1 MLAQLAA
8 LWHSNPDMRLG
19 QLVTNLAQTTDPYT
33 FYMEDEEMEER
44 IKNVLHSGSWGEQ
57 ASPVSNRVTG
67 EMPDLGTK
75 TFKIGKLD

>member
-1 MLAQLAA
+1 
-8 LWHSNPDMRLG
+8 
-19 QLVTNLAQTTDPYT
+19 
-33 FYMEDEEMEER
+33 MEDEEMEER